1 MTCLSTVG
9 HEKELTCQTL
19 FAEKVLVDS
28 VAVSYT
34 DTSCE
39 LIILLNSPARKL
51 RCCGAQLSRNCGR
64 FLDFRL
70 QISLIIFHFGEIWG
84 KLGPL
89 STRNLSFQK
98 FVAVCPKNS
107 TSCLHAYF
115 HSRCH
120 WVMARLMTLQRSLQY
135 SLSLSWTKTLFRKI
149 SNFCTS
155 LGLYNIDRRCFV
167 VRCQFS
173 KVPKDQSNILHPK
186 WAKLCATLA
195 QPFHFFAQLLPHV

>member
-1 MTCLSTVG
+1 MFINCRSRERIDMSDAVRWKSLGRFSCRFLYR
-9 HEKELTCQTL
+9 HQLWADNLT
-19 FAEKVLVDS
+19 K
-28 VAVSYT
+28 Y
-34 DTSCE
+34 
-39 LIILLNSPARKL
+39 SPARKL